1 MYTEG
6 LGKREQIWQNV
17 SESRYKNIHCT
28 ILIYC
33 MFNNFEKPLDKQF
46 KVCIYKCVCVCVCV
60 CVRERERER
69 ERLQGLNT
77 TLEKEKHKSDKDR
90 REALQGEEVAGA
102 EDCG

>member
-1 MYTEG
+1 MLVN
-6 LGKREQIWQNV
+6 LGIRIFTV
-17 SESRYKNIHCT
+17 LFSFTVCLT
-28 ILIYC
+28 ILKNRWI
-33 MFNNFEKPLDKQF
+33 NNLK
-46 KVCIYKCVCVCVCV
+46 YAYTNVCVCV

-69 ERLQGLNT
+69 ERERLQWLNT

>member
-1 MYTEG
+1 MHIN
-6 LGKREQIWQNV
+6 LQPLVSCIQI
-17 SESRYKNIHCT
+17 K
-28 ILIYC
+28 
-33 MFNNFEKPLDKQF
+33 KPRLTALPTDLDRVPKKF
-46 KVCIYKCVCVCVCV
+46 TLCVCVCVCE
-60 CVRERERER
+60 RERERER

>member
-1 MYTEG
+1 MLVN
-6 LGKREQIWQNV
+6 LGIRIFTV
-17 SESRYKNIHCT
+17 LFSFTVCLT
-28 ILIYC
+28 ILKNRWI
-33 MFNNFEKPLDKQF
+33 NNLK
-46 KVCIYKCVCVCVCV
+46 YAYTNVCVCVCV
-60 CVRERERER
+60 CVRERERERER